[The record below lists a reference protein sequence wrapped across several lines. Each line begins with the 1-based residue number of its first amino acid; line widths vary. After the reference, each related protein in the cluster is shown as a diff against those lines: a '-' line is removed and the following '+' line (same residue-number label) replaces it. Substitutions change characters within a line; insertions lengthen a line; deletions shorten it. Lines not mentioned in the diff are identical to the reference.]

1 MVGSFI
7 ATSASAQ
14 LDSIPKLDNLE
25 PKEYEIGGLTVSGAE
40 FSDDV
45 AIIAVTGLKVG
56 DVIRF
61 PGPQLPKAVKKLWK
75 LKLFA
80 DVSIIQEKTIG
91 NIIFLNVKVVEKP
104 RLSRYS
110 YTGVKKAAHDD
121 LNDAVEPHLIK
132 GGIVDENVKANAANA
147 LKKFYKDKGF
157 LDVKV
162 KVKEVEDK
170 KKLNATRLV
179 FDINKKNKI
188 KIQEINWIG
197 ISAVSERKLEKKM
210 KETKEKRKLFSS
222 SKFIKKEYANDKKVL
237 INYYNTL
244 GYRDAQIVSD
254 SVYRD
259 KEGNVNLDITVN
271 EGNRYYFRDIT
282 WRGNSIYETDQLKEV
297 LGIQKGDVYNTE
309 LLSTRLEFSQ
319 EGRDVKSL
327 YMDNG
332 YLFFRVDPLERSI
345 AGDSID
351 LELRLF
357 EGPQATIDRVV
368 IAGND
373 RTHDEVILR
382 EIRTRPGQ
390 KFSRSDIIRSQREI
404 INLGYFNPETLNINT
419 PVNAQRGT
427 VDIEYQV
434 EERPSD
440 QLELSAGWAGG
451 GRGVIGTLGV
461 TFNNFSLRNILKKE
475 SWSPLPQ
482 GDGQRLS
489 LRAQTSGRFFQSYN
503 VSFTE
508 PWLGKKKPN
517 SFTVSGFYNR
527 FALGEKGTSGYQ
539 KFTIGGASIGLGT
552 RLKWPDDNFISNTTI
567 SLQNLSLENW
577 FSGGGIFTTDEGEV
591 VTDGSFYNFNI
602 QQKFTR
608 TSVNDPI
615 FPKQG
620 STISLSVQLTPPYSL
635 FGRNIPTDA
644 APQERFKFLEYHK
657 WRFDAEWYTTI
668 VGKLVLKAQAKVGI
682 LGAYDKDA
690 GIVPFERFQL
700 GGDGFANQQFAGYT
714 GVDLIRLRGYE
725 VSDLEN
731 NRTSTNSE
739 GQTALYD
746 KFNVELRYPISLNP
760 SATIYVLA
768 FAEAGNSFRSIKEF
782 NPFDVKRSVGMGL
795 RVFLPMFGT
804 LGFDYGLGFDKDVPD
819 ANAGQNIFNKYGRF
833 GIILGFEPE

>member
-1 MVGSFI
+1 MLIPGAIF
-7 ATSASAQ
+7 AQ
-14 LDSIPKLDNLE
+14 LDSIPMLDDLE
-25 PKEYEIGGLTVSGAE
+25 PKEYEIGGIKVSGAE
-40 FSDDV
+40 FSDDK
-45 AIIAVTGLKVG
+45 ALIALSGLKIG

-61 PGPQLPKAVKKLWK
+61 PGPKIPKAIKKLWR
-75 LKLFA
+75 LKLFTEIA
-80 DVSIIQEKTIG
+80 IEQEKTIG
-91 NIIFLNVKVVEKP
+91 NILFLELKVVEKA

-110 YTGVKKAAHDD
+110 YKGVNKAAHDD

-132 GGIVDENVKANAANA
+132 GGIVNDNVKANASNA
-147 LKKFYKDKGF
+147 IKKYYREKGY

-162 KVKEVEDK
+162 TAKEIKDTK
-170 KKLNATRLV
+170 KINAVRLV
-179 FDINKKNKI
+179 FNIDKRDRVKI
-188 KIQEINWIG
+188 KEINWTG
-197 ISAVSERKLEKKM
+197 ITAVKEKKLEKQL
-210 KETKEKRKLFSS
+210 KETKEKRRLFSS
-222 SKFIKKEYANDKKVL
+222 SKFIQSEFTNDKATL

-244 GYRDAQIVSD
+244 GYRDAKVVSD
-254 SVYRD
+254 STWRD
-259 KEGNVNLDITVN
+259 EDGNIQLDIVMD
-271 EGNRYYFRDIT
+271 EGNRYYFRDIS
-282 WRGNSIYETDQLKEV
+282 WRGNSIYETSQLKEV

-309 LLSTRLEFSQ
+309 LLNQRLEFSQ
-319 EGRDVKSL
+319 EGRDIKSL

-332 YLFFRVDPLERSI
+332 YLFFRIDPIERAI
-345 AGDSID
+345 TGDSID

-357 EGPQATIDRVV
+357 EGPQATIDRVTIV
-368 IAGND
+368 GND

-382 EIRTRPGQ
+382 EVRTRPGQ

-527 FALGEKGTSGYQ
+527 FALGEKETDGFQ
-539 KFTIGGASIGLGT
+539 KFTIGGASVGLGT
-552 RLKWPDDNFISNTTI
+552 RLKWPDDNFISNTTLTYQNLN
-567 SLQNLSLENW
+567 LQNW
-577 FSGGGIFTTDEGEV
+577 VSGGGIFTTDEGER
-591 VTDGSFYNFNI
+591 VTNGSFNNLNI
-602 QQKFTR
+602 QQKITR

-615 FPKQG
+615 FPKEG
-620 STISLSVQLTPPYSL
+620 STISLSVQFTPPYSL
-635 FGRNIPTDA
+635 FKGAPDPNGT
-644 APQERFKFLEYHK
+644 PQEKFKLLEYHK
-657 WRFDAEWYTTI
+657 WRFDAEWYTTL
-668 VGKLVLKAQAKVGI
+668 VGKLVLKAQAKIGI
-682 LGAYDKDA
+682 LGSYNKSV
-690 GIVPFERFQL
+690 GISPFERFQL
-700 GGDGFANQQFAGYT
+700 GGDGFANQQFSGYT

-725 VSDLEN
+725 VADLEN
-731 NRTSTNSE
+731 NIIRVE
-739 GQTALYD
+739 GSNIESQTPIYN
-746 KFNVELRYPISLNP
+746 KYNVELRYPISLNP

-768 FAEAGNSFRSIKEF
+768 FAEGGNSFQSIRDF
-782 NPFDVKRSVGMGL
+782 NPFDLKRSAGMGL

-804 LGFDYGLGFDKDVPD
+804 LGFDYGLGFDKPNDLSK
-819 ANAGQNIFNKYGRF
+819 NIFDRFGRF

>member
-1 MVGSFI
+1 MILAPTTAIS
-7 ATSASAQ
+7 Q
-14 LDSIPKLDNLE
+14 LDSIPMLEDLE
-25 PKEYEIGGLTVSGAE
+25 PKEYEIGGIKVSGAE
-40 FSDDV
+40 FSDDK
-45 AIIAVTGLKVG
+45 ALISLTGLKVG

-61 PGPQLPKAVKKLWK
+61 PGPKIPKAIKKLWK
-75 LKLFA
+75 LKLFT
-80 DVSIIQEKTIG
+80 DITFEQEKTIG
-91 NIIFLNVKVVEKP
+91 NILFLELKVVEKA

-110 YTGVKKAAHDD
+110 YKGVNKAAHDD
-121 LNDAVEPHLIK
+121 LNDVVEDHLIK
-132 GGIVDENVKANAANA
+132 GGIVNENVKANASNA
-147 LKKFYKDKGF
+147 IKKYYREKGY

-162 KVKEVEDK
+162 NAKEIKDT
-170 KKLNATRLV
+170 KKLNAVRLV
-179 FDINKKNKI
+179 FNIDKRDRV
-188 KIQEINWIG
+188 KIQEINWTG
-197 ISAVSERKLEKKM
+197 ISAVKEKKLEKQM
-210 KETKEKRKLFSS
+210 KETKEKRRLFSS
-222 SKFIKKEYANDKKVL
+222 SKFIKSEFTNDKAVL

-244 GYRDAQIVSD
+244 GYRDAKVVRD
-254 SVYRD
+254 STWRD
-259 KEGNVNLDITVN
+259 EDGNIQLDIVMD
-271 EGNRYYFRDIT
+271 EGNRYYFRDIS

-297 LGIQKGDVYNTE
+297 LGIVKGDVYNTE
-309 LLSTRLEFSQ
+309 LLNQRLEFSQ
-319 EGRDVKSL
+319 EGRDIKSL

-332 YLFFRVDPLERSI
+332 YLFFRIDPIERAI
-345 AGDSID
+345 TGDSID

-357 EGPQATIDRVV
+357 EGPQATIDRVT
-368 IAGND
+368 ISGND

-382 EIRTRPGQ
+382 EVRTRPGQ

-527 FALGEKGTSGYQ
+527 FALGERGTSGFQ
-539 KFTIGGASIGLGT
+539 KFIIGGASVGLGT
-552 RLKWPDDNFISNTTI
+552 RLKWPDDNFISNTTLTYQNLN
-567 SLQNLSLENW
+567 LQNW
-577 FSGGGIFTTDEGEV
+577 VSGGGIFITDEGQI
-591 VTDGSFYNFNI
+591 VTDGSFNNLNI

-615 FPKQG
+615 FPKEG

-635 FGRNIPTDA
+635 FSGDPEPNAT
-644 APQERFKFLEYHK
+644 PQEKFKLLEYHK
-657 WRFDAEWYTTI
+657 WRFDAEWYTTL
-668 VGKLVLKAQAKVGI
+668 VGKLVLKAQAKIGI
-682 LGAYDKDA
+682 LGSYNKAV
-690 GIVPFERFQL
+690 GISPFERFQL
-700 GGDGFANQQFAGYT
+700 GGDGFANQQFSGYT

-725 VSDLEN
+725 VADLEN
-731 NRTSTNSE
+731 NIIEGSNRE
-739 GQTALYD
+739 GQTPIYD

-768 FAEAGNSFRSIKEF
+768 FAEGGNAFKSIRDF
-782 NPFDVKRSVGMGL
+782 NPFDLKRSAGMGL

-804 LGFDYGLGFDKDVPD
+804 LGFDYGLGFDKPNDLSK
-819 ANAGQNIFNKYGRF
+819 NIFDRFGRF